1 MARTRILTGKQ
12 IKALDEGTTVTEHQ
26 PKARNLALEGLRGF
40 AILLIILY
48 HFNEHLMPGGFVG
61 VEIFFVLTGFLIT
74 RSLLPTAPAAPAPK
88 DPVPAQPLSK
98 KAAKKQKKALKR
110 LHNQPPAPPVSA
122 DDKTVSPLKH
132 PLTYISKRFVRIYP
146 LMLTVAGVSVVAA
159 YLLNKDALVAAKKSA
174 LWVLTSSFNWYS
186 ILNNGDYFAASSPEI
201 FHHLWFVSLIV
212 QMYIIIPLVVLAAKA
227 LGKKSSKTTHIA
239 GITLTAILA
248 IASATEMAALFQTTT
263 DASDVSRLYYGTDTH
278 SFGVFLGMCLAFAL
292 AKKVKTHSALSI
304 AAFTAFSYLTIVA
317 FTQKEG
323 LFTFSGGL
331 FLVAVAV
338 AIIIADAQ
346 SDSSWMKPMLAWKP
360 LTVLGKY
367 SYGLYLWHWPI
378 YVLMKSS
385 VHISKPISDWLVPYA
400 SLALAALLTLG
411 TFYLIEKPLKTLKV
425 AKKSGAMIASI
436 VVAIVLVISSVSAS
450 AVILPQAP
458 DRTQLEQQLY
468 EAQQKLAEQNRKN
481 ALERKKRAKLEKE
494 VEKQFAMPSGD
505 NMTGIGDSVML
516 GASAALNDRFPGITI
531 DAAVSRHSSTGV
543 GIINNMKA
551 AGTLKKYVII
561 ALTTNG
567 LATLDEFQQMSD
579 ALGPNHVMI
588 LVNAHADRSWIA
600 GSNQNVTT
608 FAQEHPDSA
617 LVVNWDAAATA
628 HPEVL
633 GPDGI
638 HTTPDGGGSLYA
650 QTIADALQDW
660 LNQQIAKKVNAG

>member
-1 MARTRILTGKQ
+1 M
-12 IKALDEGTTVTEHQ
+12 TEHQ
-26 PKARNLALEGLRGF
+26 PKVRNLALEGLRGF

-98 KAAKKQKKALKR
+98 KAAKKQKKALR
-110 LHNQPPAPPVSA
+110 RSHNQPPAPPVSPQKA
-122 DDKTVSPLKH
+122 PTYSS
-132 PLTYISKRFVRIYP
+132 YISKRFVRIYP

-174 LWVLTSSFNWYS
+174 LWVFTSSFNWYS

-227 LGKKSSKTTHIA
+227 LDKKSSKTTRFA
-239 GITLTAILA
+239 GITLTAIFA

-331 FLVAVAV
+331 FLVGVAV

-400 SLALAALLTLG
+400 SFALAALLTLG
-411 TFYLIEKPLKTLKV
+411 TFYLIEKPLKSLKV
-425 AKKSGAMIASI
+425 AKKSGALIARI
-436 VVAIVLVISSVSAS
+436 VVVIILVLSSVSAS

-458 DRTQLEQQLY
+458 DCTQLEQQLY
-468 EAQQKLAEQNRKN
+468 DATQKLAEQNRKN
-481 ALERKKRAKLEKE
+481 ALERKKRAKEAKE
-494 VEKQFAMPSGD
+494 QFAMPSGD
-505 NMTGIGDSVML
+505 NITGIGDSVML

-543 GIINNMKA
+543 GIINTMKA

-579 ALGPNHVMI
+579 ALGPDHVMI

>member
-1 MARTRILTGKQ
+1 M
-12 IKALDEGTTVTEHQ
+12 TEHQ
-26 PKARNLALEGLRGF
+26 PKVRNLALEGLRGF

-88 DPVPAQPLSK
+88 DPIPAQPLSK
-98 KAAKKQKKALKR
+98 KAAKKQKKALR
-110 LHNQPPAPPVSA
+110 RSHNQPPVPPVSPQKA
-122 DDKTVSPLKH
+122 PTYSS
-132 PLTYISKRFVRIYP
+132 YISKRFVRIYP

-227 LGKKSSKTTHIA
+227 LGKKPSKTPRIA

-304 AAFTAFSYLTIVA
+304 AAFTAFSYLAIVA

-331 FLVAVAV
+331 FLVGVAV

-346 SDSSWMKPMLAWKP
+346 SDSSWMNPMLAWKP
-360 LTVLGKY
+360 LTRT
-367 SYGLYLWHWPI
+367 
-378 YVLMKSS
+378 
-385 VHISKPISDWLVPYA
+385 A
-400 SLALAALLTLG
+400 STCG
-411 TFYLIEKPLKTLKV
+411 T
-425 AKKSGAMIASI
+425 G
-436 VVAIVLVISSVSAS
+436 
-450 AVILPQAP
+450 
-458 DRTQLEQQLY
+458 
-468 EAQQKLAEQNRKN
+468 
-481 ALERKKRAKLEKE
+481 
-494 VEKQFAMPSGD
+494 QFMCS
-505 NMTGIGDSVML
+505 
-516 GASAALNDRFPGITI
+516 
-531 DAAVSRHSSTGV
+531 
-543 GIINNMKA
+543 
-551 AGTLKKYVII
+551 
-561 ALTTNG
+561 
-567 LATLDEFQQMSD
+567 
-579 ALGPNHVMI
+579 
-588 LVNAHADRSWIA
+588 
-600 GSNQNVTT
+600 
-608 FAQEHPDSA
+608 
-617 LVVNWDAAATA
+617 
-628 HPEVL
+628 
-633 GPDGI
+633 
-638 HTTPDGGGSLYA
+638 
-650 QTIADALQDW
+650 
-660 LNQQIAKKVNAG
+660 

>member
-1 MARTRILTGKQ
+1 M
-12 IKALDEGTTVTEHQ
+12 TEHQ
-26 PKARNLALEGLRGF
+26 PKVRNLALEGLRGF

-74 RSLLPTAPAAPAPK
+74 RSLLPTAPAASAPK
-88 DPVPAQPLSK
+88 DPIPAQPLSK

-110 LHNQPPAPPVSA
+110 LHNQPPVPPPVSPQKA
-122 DDKTVSPLKH
+122 PTYSS
-132 PLTYISKRFVRIYP
+132 YISKRFVRIYP

-227 LGKKSSKTTHIA
+227 LGKKSSKTTRIA

-278 SFGVFLGMCLAFAL
+278 SFGVFLGMCLTFAL

-331 FLVAVAV
+331 FLVGVAV

-400 SLALAALLTLG
+400 SFALAALLTLG
-411 TFYLIEKPLKTLKV
+411 TFYLIEKPLKSLKV
-425 AKKSGAMIASI
+425 AKKSGALIARI
-436 VVAIVLVISSVSAS
+436 VVAIILVLSSVSAS

-458 DRTQLEQQLY
+458 DCTQLEQQLY
-468 EAQQKLAEQNRKN
+468 DATQKLAEQNRKN
-481 ALERKKRAKLEKE
+481 ALERKKRAKEAKE
-494 VEKQFAMPSGD
+494 QFAMPSGD
-505 NMTGIGDSVML
+505 NITGIGDSVML

-543 GIINNMKA
+543 GIINTMKA

-579 ALGPNHVMI
+579 ALGPDHVMI

>member
-1 MARTRILTGKQ
+1 M
-12 IKALDEGTTVTEHQ
+12 TEHQ

-98 KAAKKQKKALKR
+98 KAAKKQKKALR
-110 LHNQPPAPPVSA
+110 RSHNQPPAPPVSPQKA
-122 DDKTVSPLKH
+122 PTYSS
-132 PLTYISKRFVRIYP
+132 YISKRFVRIYP

-227 LGKKSSKTTHIA
+227 LGKKSSKTTRFA
-239 GITLTAILA
+239 GITLTAIFA

-331 FLVAVAV
+331 FLVGVAV

-400 SLALAALLTLG
+400 SFALAALLTLG
-411 TFYLIEKPLKTLKV
+411 TFYLIEKPLKSLKV
-425 AKKSGAMIASI
+425 AKKSGALIARI
-436 VVAIVLVISSVSAS
+436 VVAIILVLSSVSAS

-458 DRTQLEQQLY
+458 DCTQLEQQLY
-468 EAQQKLAEQNRKN
+468 DATQKLAEQNRKN
-481 ALERKKRAKLEKE
+481 ALERKKRAKEAKE
-494 VEKQFAMPSGD
+494 QFAMPSGD
-505 NMTGIGDSVML
+505 NITGIGDSVML

-543 GIINNMKA
+543 GIINTMKA

-579 ALGPNHVMI
+579 ALGPDHVMI

>member
-1 MARTRILTGKQ
+1 M
-12 IKALDEGTTVTEHQ
+12 TEHQ
-26 PKARNLALEGLRGF
+26 PKVRNLALEGLRGF

-98 KAAKKQKKALKR
+98 KAAKKQKKALR
-110 LHNQPPAPPVSA
+110 RSHNQPPAPPVSPQKA
-122 DDKTVSPLKH
+122 PTYSS
-132 PLTYISKRFVRIYP
+132 YISKRFVRIYP

-174 LWVLTSSFNWYS
+174 LWVFTSSFNWYS

-227 LGKKSSKTTHIA
+227 LDKKSSKTTRFA
-239 GITLTAILA
+239 GITLTAIFA

-331 FLVAVAV
+331 FLVGVAV

-400 SLALAALLTLG
+400 SFALAALLTLG
-411 TFYLIEKPLKTLKV
+411 TFYLIEKPLKSLKV
-425 AKKSGAMIASI
+425 AKKSGALIARI
-436 VVAIVLVISSVSAS
+436 VVAIILVLSSVSAS

-458 DRTQLEQQLY
+458 DCTQLEQQLY
-468 EAQQKLAEQNRKN
+468 DATQKLAEQNRKN
-481 ALERKKRAKLEKE
+481 ALERKKRAKEAKE
-494 VEKQFAMPSGD
+494 QFAMPSGD
-505 NMTGIGDSVML
+505 NITGIGDSVML

-543 GIINNMKA
+543 GIINTMKA

-579 ALGPNHVMI
+579 ALGPDHVMI

>member
-1 MARTRILTGKQ
+1 
-12 IKALDEGTTVTEHQ
+12 
-26 PKARNLALEGLRGF
+26 
-40 AILLIILY
+40 
-48 HFNEHLMPGGFVG
+48 
-61 VEIFFVLTGFLIT
+61 
-74 RSLLPTAPAAPAPK
+74 
-88 DPVPAQPLSK
+88 
-98 KAAKKQKKALKR
+98 
-110 LHNQPPAPPVSA
+110 
-122 DDKTVSPLKH
+122 
-132 PLTYISKRFVRIYP
+132 
-146 LMLTVAGVSVVAA
+146 
-159 YLLNKDALVAAKKSA
+159 
-174 LWVLTSSFNWYS
+174 
-186 ILNNGDYFAASSPEI
+186 
-201 FHHLWFVSLIV
+201 
-212 QMYIIIPLVVLAAKA
+212 MYIIIPLVVLAAKA

-331 FLVAVAV
+331 FLVGVAV

-378 YVLMKSS
+378 YVLMKCT
-385 VHISKPISDWLVPYA
+385 VHMSKPIDDWLVPYA

-411 TFYLIEKPLKTLKV
+411 TYYLIEQPLKTLKV
-425 AKKSGAMIASI
+425 AKKSGALIARI
-436 VVAIVLVISSVSAS
+436 VVAIILVLSSVSAS

-481 ALERKKRAKLEKE
+481 ALERKKRAKEAKE
-494 VEKQFAMPSGD
+494 QFAMPSGD
-505 NMTGIGDSVML
+505 NITGIGDSVML

-543 GIINNMKA
+543 GIINTMKA

-579 ALGPNHVMI
+579 ALGPDHVMI

-600 GSNQNVTT
+600 SSNQNVTT
-608 FAQEHPDSA
+608 FAQQHPDSA

-650 QTIADALQDW
+650 QTIADALQGW

>member
-1 MARTRILTGKQ
+1 M
-12 IKALDEGTTVTEHQ
+12 TEHQ
-26 PKARNLALEGLRGF
+26 PKVRNLALEGLRGF

-74 RSLLPTAPAAPAPK
+74 RSLLPTAPAAPALK

-98 KAAKKQKKALKR
+98 KAAKKQKKALR
-110 LHNQPPAPPVSA
+110 RSHNQPPAPPVSPQKA
-122 DDKTVSPLKH
+122 PTYSS
-132 PLTYISKRFVRIYP
+132 YISKRFVRIYP
-146 LMLTVAGVSVVAA
+146 LMLTVAGASVVAA

-400 SLALAALLTLG
+400 SFALAALLTLG
-411 TFYLIEKPLKTLKV
+411 TFYLIEKPLKSLKV
-425 AKKSGAMIASI
+425 AKKSGALIARI
-436 VVAIVLVISSVSAS
+436 VVAIILVLSSVSAS

-458 DRTQLEQQLY
+458 DCTQLEQQLY
-468 EAQQKLAEQNRKN
+468 DATQKLAEQNRKN
-481 ALERKKRAKLEKE
+481 ALERKKRAKEAKE
-494 VEKQFAMPSGD
+494 QFAMPSGD
-505 NMTGIGDSVML
+505 NITGIGDSVML

-543 GIINNMKA
+543 GIINTMKA

-579 ALGPNHVMI
+579 ALGPDHVMI

>member
-1 MARTRILTGKQ
+1 M
-12 IKALDEGTTVTEHQ
+12 TEHQ
-26 PKARNLALEGLRGF
+26 PKVRNLALEGLRGF

-74 RSLLPTAPAAPAPK
+74 RSLLPTAPAASAPK
-88 DPVPAQPLSK
+88 DPIPAQPLSK

-110 LHNQPPAPPVSA
+110 LHNQPPVPPPVSPQKA
-122 DDKTVSPLKH
+122 PTYSS
-132 PLTYISKRFVRIYP
+132 YISKRFVRIYP

-227 LGKKSSKTTHIA
+227 LGKKSSKTTRIA

-331 FLVAVAV
+331 FLVGVAV

-400 SLALAALLTLG
+400 SFALAALLTLG
-411 TFYLIEKPLKTLKV
+411 TFYLIEKPLKSLKV
-425 AKKSGAMIASI
+425 AKKSGALIARI
-436 VVAIVLVISSVSAS
+436 VVAIILVLSSVSAS

-458 DRTQLEQQLY
+458 DCTQLEQQLY
-468 EAQQKLAEQNRKN
+468 DATQKLAEQNRKN
-481 ALERKKRAKLEKE
+481 ALERKKRAKEAKE
-494 VEKQFAMPSGD
+494 QFAMPSGD
-505 NMTGIGDSVML
+505 NITGIGDSVML

-543 GIINNMKA
+543 GIINTMKA
-551 AGTLKKYVII
+551 EGTLKKYVII

-579 ALGPNHVMI
+579 ALGPDHVMI